1 MGIQCTWIIA
11 NRCCSSVTKSCPTL
25 CDPRDYSTPGF
36 PVLHHLPEFAQ
47 IHVHWVDDAIQ
58 SPLSPPPPPALSLS
72 QRQGLFQLA
81 GSSHQVAKVLE
92 LQLQHS
98 PSNEYSGLISFRVDW
113 FDLLAVQGT
122 LSLKSLL
129 QHHNSKASV
138 LLVIAC
144 QLSFSHCV
152 VSSRFVDSKFPWVKQ
167 YKRKGKASLCLNKI
181 IFFFGM

>member
-11 NRCCSSVTKSCPTL
+11 NRCCSSVTKSFPTL

-92 LQLQHS
+92 FSFSIS
-98 PSNEYSGLISFRVDW
+98 PSNKHSGLIFFRIDW
-113 FDLLAVQGT
+113 FDLFAVQGILKCLLQYQSLKASILPCLAFFIVQ
-122 LSLKSLL
+122 LSLIYGPTSIYDYWKN
-129 QHHNSKASV
+129 H
-138 LLVIAC
+138 
-144 QLSFSHCV
+144 SF
-152 VSSRFVDSKFPWVKQ
+152 D
-167 YKRKGKASLCLNKI
+167 
-181 IFFFGM
+181 